1 MVYNDAVAMPRKIG
15 ASKPGAPP
23 KKSRAPKQASR
34 AEPADFEKETIITF
48 NEAEPMAT
56 IFTYNR
62 AWQQGLRALGL
73 KPTMDNGH
81 GGLEFQVAKSRISPP
96 RGRAPTRTAQRST
109 EKTKTRR
116 QLELFPPEP
125 APRRRHGRTT

>member
-1 MVYNDAVAMPRKIG
+1 MARKIG
-15 ASKPGAPP
+15 TPRPTAGV
-23 KKSRAPKQASR
+23 KKATAPKPSGR
-34 AEPADFEKETIITF
+34 SAEPADFEKETIITF

-96 RGRAPTRTAQRST
+96 RGRAPTRSA
-109 EKTKTRR
+109 KTPTGKAPPRRR

-125 APRRRHGRTT
+125 RG

>member
-1 MVYNDAVAMPRKIG
+1 MTRKIG
-15 ASKPGAPP
+15 TPKPDTTPRKATAPRP
-23 KKSRAPKQASR
+23 LRRSPD
-34 AEPADFEKETIITF
+34 PDGFEKETIITF

-56 IFTYNR
+56 IFTYSR

-96 RGRAPTRTAQRST
+96 RGRAPAHSAKKPAGKNQPR
-109 EKTKTRR
+109 RR

-125 APRRRHGRTT
+125 APRRRQGRAT

>member
-1 MVYNDAVAMPRKIG
+1 MAPMPRKIG
-15 ASKPGAPP
+15 QPAPP
-23 KKSRAPKQASR
+23 KKQPPGKPSRRNEA
-34 AEPADFEKETIITF
+34 ADLEKETIITF

-96 RGRAPTRTAQRST
+96 RGRAPARAA
-109 EKTKTRR
+109 KAPAGKAKPRR

-125 APRRRHGRTT
+125 APRRRQGRAT

>member
-1 MVYNDAVAMPRKIG
+1 MTPVADMARKIG
-15 ASKPGAPP
+15 TPKPSERA
-23 KKSRAPKQASR
+23 KEVKAPKTVRRSS
-34 AEPADFEKETIITF
+34 EPADFEKETIITF

-96 RGRAPTRTAQRST
+96 RGRASARSVKKPDDK
-109 EKTKTRR
+109 ERPRRR

-125 APRRRHGRTT
+125 GPRRRQGRAT

>member
-1 MVYNDAVAMPRKIG
+1 MVKKIGTPKSSAPPRKR
-15 ASKPGAPP
+15 APP
-23 KKSRAPKQASR
+23 KPSD
-34 AEPADFEKETIITF
+34 PADFEKETIITF

-62 AWQQGLRALGL
+62 AWQHGLRALGL

-96 RGRAPTRTAQRST
+96 RGRALAKST
-109 EKTKTRR
+109 KKPAGKARPRRR

-125 APRRRHGRTT
+125 SPRRRQARAT